1 MNLSTNY
8 LTPTQQKIWDLKGT
22 GITEAG
28 VARKLNVTRQ
38 TVHKSLDIANSK
50 IAQSLE
56 ETARINKIR
65 IETLKPED
73 GFLVGYSTH
82 FKTKAL
88 VTFSVKNG
96 IQLWYRH
103 EGDCKNCE
111 QLKTCRDTLLAEAK
125 ERKIP
130 TPENPNSLL
139 PSEFAK
145 TLFSKIT
152 GEPE

>member
-1 MNLSTNY
+1 MNLSAGY
-8 LTPTQQKIWDLKGT
+8 LTPTQQKIWDLKST
-22 GITEAG
+22 GIPEAG

-38 TVHKSLDIANSK
+38 TVHKSLDIANAK

-56 ETARINKIR
+56 ETAKINKIK
-65 IETLKPED
+65 IQTLKPEA

-88 VTFSVKNG
+88 ITFSVKNG
-96 IQLWYRH
+96 LQLWYKH
-103 EGDCKNCE
+103 ERDCQNCE
-111 QLKTCRDTLLAEAK
+111 QLQTCRETLLAEAK
-125 ERKIP
+125 DRNIP
-130 TPENPNSLL
+130 TPEKPDSIL
-139 PSEFAK
+139 PSQFAK